1 MINRYIRHHQTV
13 VTRPWR
19 LHYALTDGIMVH
31 PPPTQ
36 ICAGR
41 QVCHFSE
48 RLSMA
53 EHVSISC
60 WLRNLCTTPSET
72 MENDGNLPSKNRLL
86 ILPTYKPLI
95 FRNTFRCSDDQ
106 SSIKVN
112 EGHKHVVLQWC
123 YALWSTSSK
132 KMAPGGT
139 RSESLQLAPGRGWT
153 NWTNRRIPC
162 CLQFGDLSLWTFRQ
176 KNTRNT
182 SISVVKRKLKMRVL
196 VDAWQFFNL
205 WYFPR
210 ISGWF
215 LLSF

>member
-1 MINRYIRHHQTV
+1 
-13 VTRPWR
+13 
-19 LHYALTDGIMVH
+19 MVH

-48 RLSMA
+48 RLSTA

-60 WLRNLCTTPSET
+60 WLRNLAWTPSET
-72 MENDGNLPSKNRLL
+72 MENDGNLPKKNRLL

-123 YALWSTSSK
+123 YPLWSTLEKDGSRWHEIWIFTTCSRT
-132 KMAPGGT
+132 GGLD
-139 RSESLQLAPGRGWT
+139 ELD
-153 NWTNRRIPC
+153 NRRIPC
-162 CLQFGDLSLWTFRQ
+162 CLQFGELSLWTFRQ

-182 SISVVKRKLKMRVL
+182 SISVVKRQLKMRV
-196 VDAWQFFNL
+196 
-205 WYFPR
+205 
-210 ISGWF
+210 
-215 LLSF
+215 